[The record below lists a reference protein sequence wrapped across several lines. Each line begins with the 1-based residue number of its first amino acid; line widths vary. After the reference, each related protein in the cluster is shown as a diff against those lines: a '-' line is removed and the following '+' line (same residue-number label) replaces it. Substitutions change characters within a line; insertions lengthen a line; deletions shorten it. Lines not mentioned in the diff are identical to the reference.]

1 MTMQDTLLE
10 LNAARLAGETLSLIV
25 AIDKEIKNK
34 VNENANIKEEFY
46 TVFEKSDDKV
56 TETKLEIKGKRPYK
70 FKTKSNIKSIRVVG
84 NLDILKKKKALSLN
98 LKPDKQDIEQLVT
111 ILQTIGSDIDIVLDI
126 INDNLVRVRLYK
138 HNPKFN
144 INNVEEKNDNQEN
157 EQENEKQKEQKTKKK
172 TKKEEYEI
180 LDDDND
186 NNIFNE
192 TVETDTDNVFNL
204 IDQIRQEYAFN
215 IAFYESDILVE
226 EINLIVDIKLDSNQK
241 IDELLEKYADKPDE
255 IAIALVIYEYLKN
268 AGVKINYDLEKVV
281 TKETT
286 LFIDPDLFNIVYD
299 ENIAYDKLKFEKFLH
314 TLPQKIK
321 SALDTL
327 KQAVVKGAKAVA
339 EYLKKHHLDLVIIM
353 LLIGQLLL
361 LAFIATIGFG
371 TLISSLG
378 LLILTPFALL
388 L

>member
-46 TVFEKSDDKV
+46 TVFEKSDDKA
-56 TETKLEIKGKRPYK
+56 TETKLEIKGKKPYK

-111 ILQTIGSDIDIVLDI
+111 ILQTMGSDIDIVLDVV
-126 INDNLVRVRLYK
+126 NDNLVRVRLYK
-138 HNPKFN
+138 HNPKFDTGN
-144 INNVEEKNDNQEN
+144 IEEKNDNQEK

-180 LDDDND
+180 LDEDIDNIISNETIE
-186 NNIFNE
+186 NNIF
-192 TVETDTDNVFNL
+192 DL

-226 EINLIVDIKLDSNQK
+226 EINLMVDIKLDSNQK
-241 IDELLEKYADKPDE
+241 IDELLEKYKDKPDE

-268 AGVKINYDLEKVV
+268 AGIKINYDLEKVV
-281 TKETT
+281 TKETA
-286 LFIDPDLFNIVYD
+286 LFIDPDLFNIVYN

-339 EYLKKHHLDLVIIM
+339 EYLKKHHLDLIIVM

-361 LAFIATIGFG
+361 LEYIATIGYAS
-371 TLISSLG
+371 LISSLG
-378 LLILTPFALL
+378 LLMLAFIFL
-388 L
+388 

>member
-46 TVFEKSDDKV
+46 TVFEKSDDKA
-56 TETKLEIKGKRPYK
+56 TETKLEIKGKKPYK

-111 ILQTIGSDIDIVLDI
+111 ILQTMGSDIDIVLDVV
-126 INDNLVRVRLYK
+126 NDNLVRVRLYK
-138 HNPKFN
+138 HNPKFDTGN
-144 INNVEEKNDNQEN
+144 IEEKNDNQEK

-180 LDDDND
+180 LDEDIDNIISNETIE
-186 NNIFNE
+186 NNIF
-192 TVETDTDNVFNL
+192 DL

-226 EINLIVDIKLDSNQK
+226 EINLMVDIKLDSNQK
-241 IDELLEKYADKPDE
+241 IDELLEKYKDKPDE

-268 AGVKINYDLEKVV
+268 AGIKINYDLEKVV
-281 TKETT
+281 TKETA
-286 LFIDPDLFNIVYD
+286 LFIDPDLFNIVYN

-339 EYLKKHHLDLVIIM
+339 KYLKKHHLDLIIVM

-361 LAFIATIGFG
+361 LEYIATIGYAS
-371 TLISSLG
+371 LISSLG
-378 LLILTPFALL
+378 LLMLAFIFL
-388 L
+388 